1 MGRTTP
7 EKDAIGRQECQFSN
21 RQRHGI
27 RKRIAPPCSTS
38 RLMTKTML
46 RIASASSD
54 TLLLFIPTTYS
65 AYVYPDA

>member
-46 RIASASSD
+46 RIASASSGA
-54 TLLLFIPTTYS
+54 LLLFIPRIDSTYICS
-65 AYVYPDA
+65 DV